1 MNILLIGGA
10 GSLTNQM
17 ILKLRKE
24 GHRVFVLTGDRYKK
38 QNYEKVFETYNFP
51 YDSEDLSEI
60 IESVNP
66 DITLCM
72 GAFDNNY
79 RWNEEERET
88 VRYTSNLMNI
98 LVAHT
103 KIKKD
108 KFILLSSD
116 DVYQGNYEDE
126 ITEDVKPSGTK
137 IRAKTLIQAEEI
149 CENFRNNWGMDI
161 LVLRLDHLYHI
172 PKDSDEVDNICARMC
187 LESMRDGCIKADMNH
202 ELSML
207 FEKDA
212 VEFIYQTIKVKQH
225 KQNVYHLTSDEVI
238 SEVALAGMIQKT
250 MDNGASVVTT
260 SGNGGHCVLS
270 GRNFEE
276 EYGIHAFAKTEDIVK
291 KMVSYMKKH
300 EDVFVYE
307 CNLQLSWWKQVLHK
321 WMWLIRAVI
330 PFIENLICFIPF
342 FMMNNRTVGSEYLAN
357 LDPYLLYV
365 LLFAIIYGQQQ
376 ATFSAICAVAGY
388 LFRQMYNRT
397 GFEVILD
404 YNTYV
409 WIAQLFI
416 LGLVVGYMRDQIRM
430 IRNESKELEEHLS
443 RQIVDIKDINGSNVR
458 VKEVL
463 EQQLIDHKDSIGK
476 IYSITSKLDQQ
487 VPDEVLFD
495 AVEMLEEL
503 MHTKDVA
510 IYNIVNA
517 DYARMF
523 SASSKKAR
531 SLGNSI
537 RYKEM
542 EEVYEELKNQKVYI
556 NKGMDENY
564 PLMAQAIYEGGEMQM
579 ILMLWGLSWEK
590 MTLGQANFLT
600 VVSYL
605 IQNAVLRARRYMT
618 ALDETRYV
626 GKSEILEQS
635 AFQSLVES
643 YTNAKAKNLVEC
655 TLLRVLDTGGNLG
668 EIGSKMTKR
677 LRTNDYMGV
686 MSDGNIYVLLAN
698 TTQEDASVVQ
708 ERFVQNGYQTI
719 IVENMS
725 I

>member
-1 MNILLIGGA
+1 MNILLLGGA
-10 GSLTNQM
+10 GSLINQM

-51 YDSEDLSEI
+51 YNSEDLSEI

-66 DITLCM
+66 DVTLFM
-72 GAFDNNY
+72 GAFDTNY
-79 RWNEEERET
+79 RWDKEEREM
-88 VRYTSNLMNI
+88 VRYTSDLMNI

-116 DVYQGNYEDE
+116 EVYQGNYEDE
-126 ITEDVKPSGTK
+126 IGEDVRPSGTK

-149 CENFRNNWGMDI
+149 CDNFRNNWGMDI
-161 LVLRLDHLYHI
+161 LILRLDHLCHI
-172 PKDSDEVDNICARMC
+172 PKDSDEIDNICARMC
-187 LESMRDGCIKADMNH
+187 LESMRDGSIKVDIHH
-202 ELSML
+202 EFSILW
-207 FEKDA
+207 EKDA
-212 VEFIYQTIKVKQH
+212 VEFIYQTMKVKKH
-225 KQNVYHLTSDEVI
+225 KQNIYHLTSGEVI
-238 SEVALAGMIQKT
+238 SEVVLAGMIRKF
-250 MDNGASVVTT
+250 MDNSASVITT
-260 SGNGGHCVLS
+260 SDNGGHCVLS
-270 GRNFEE
+270 GKNFEE
-276 EYGIHAFAKTEDIVK
+276 EYGIHAFAKTEDNVK
-291 KMVSYMKKH
+291 KMTSYMKKY

-307 CNLQLSWWKQVLHK
+307 RKRKLPWWKQVLNR
-321 WMWLIRAVI
+321 WMWLIRAMI
-330 PFIENLICFIPF
+330 PFIENIICFIPF
-342 FMMNNRTVGSEYLAN
+342 FMLNNRTVGSEYLAN

-397 GFEVILD
+397 GFEIILD

-495 AVEMLEEL
+495 AVEMLKEL
-503 MHTKDVA
+503 MHTEDVA
-510 IYNIVNA
+510 IYNVVNA

-523 SASSKKAR
+523 SASSEKAR
-531 SLGNSI
+531 SMGNSI

-542 EEVYEELKNQKVYI
+542 EDVYEELKNQKVYI
-556 NKGMDENY
+556 NKKMNENY
-564 PLMAQAIYEGGEMQM
+564 PLMAQAIYEGGEIQM
-579 ILMLWGLSWEK
+579 ILMLWGLGWEK

-618 ALDETRYV
+618 ALEETRYMRES
-626 GKSEILEQS
+626 GILEQN

-643 YTNAKAKNLVEC
+643 YSNAKKRNLVEY
-655 TLLRVLDTGGNLG
+655 TLLKVMDAGDNLD
-668 EIGSKMTKR
+668 EIGSKLTKC
-677 LRTNDYMGV
+677 LRTNDYMG
-686 MSDGNIYVLLAN
+686 MLSDGRIYVLLGN
-698 TTQEDASVVQ
+698 TKQENAFVVQ
-708 ERFVQNGYQTI
+708 DRFAQNGYQAV
-719 IVENMS
+719 IVEKMS

>member
-51 YDSEDLSEI
+51 YDCEDLSEI

-72 GAFDNNY
+72 GAFDSNY
-79 RWNEEERET
+79 RWNEEEREM
-88 VRYTSNLMNI
+88 VRYTSDLMNI
-98 LVAHT
+98 LIAHT

-108 KFILLSSD
+108 KIILLSSD
-116 DVYQGNYEDE
+116 EVYQGNYEDE
-126 ITEDVKPSGTK
+126 ITEEVKPSGTT

-202 ELSML
+202 EFSML

-618 ALDETRYV
+618 ALDETRYM
-626 GKSEILEQS
+626 GESEILEQS